1 MKRLKALCLTLAQA
15 PLFWPA
21 FTGALVLLGLT
32 RLLPG
37 ISWVLPPSEQAVLDV
52 GYVQNLRGN
61 FSAYEVL
68 EGVKQ
73 VYGAHVLPRYAL
85 AVFSTFTGDIARAGI
100 WLSLFGVVATVGGVY
115 TLSRSIFPLREFAA
129 VVTLSLSA
137 VGAIQYGISPD
148 PSRALAMALVVWAL
162 ALFFTAIEK
171 GLPHRVFLSALLLG
185 LAGYI
190 RIELTMMW
198 WLLSLYLLAM
208 AVWNSPAKA
217 KGLPL
222 VGMAVGGLFMMGL
235 VLWPLVDRNIGLAG
249 SPVLPGFDA
258 ELILGGVAHVG
269 SGAAPDYFGR
279 FFDGFKMLATDRTG
293 LGIFAGLLWPL
304 GVVVSSVVNRHKAF
318 PFFWAPFI
326 IGWVLALTL
335 ISPVTGPESFYE
347 CLRITAPILYPFA
360 VLAPVF
366 LMYHWMQTEPKPR
379 GKIVKLWC
387 MVVLGAYVFALLPNL
402 AGGTGRE
409 ARQAKQFQAILEVFE
424 EDRDLLEGK
433 LLTDRPGLFL
443 GVGKRHV
450 YGLNGETDWRIIAYK
465 YQDGSFRIDEFVKF
479 IQEQSIDY
487 LHLSEYDNPLRDQLA
502 MAENA
507 PEFRE
512 VVVSPPHRLMKISWS
527 NPRSS
532 E

>member
-1 MKRLKALCLTLAQA
+1 MKRLKAICLDLAQA

-21 FTGALVLLGLT
+21 FTGALLLLGLT
-32 RLLPG
+32 RILPG
-37 ISWVLPPSEQAVLDV
+37 ISWVLPPSEQAVLDL
-52 GYVQNLRGN
+52 GYVQNLRADFG
-61 FSAYEVL
+61 AYEVL
-68 EGVKQ
+68 EGLSQ

-148 PSRALAMALVVWAL
+148 PSRALAMGLVVWAL

-190 RIELTMMW
+190 RIELTMIW
-198 WLLSLYLLAM
+198 WLLALYLLAM

-222 VGMAVGGLFMMGL
+222 VGMAVGGLVMMGL

-258 ELILGGVAHVG
+258 ELILGGIPQPGAVAE
-269 SGAAPDYFGR
+269 PDYFGR
-279 FFDGFKMLATDRTG
+279 FLAGFRMLAADRTG

-304 GVVVSSVVNRHKAF
+304 GVIVSTVVNRHKAF

-326 IGWVLALTL
+326 VSWVLALTL

-347 CLRITAPILYPFA
+347 CLRITAPVLYPFA

-366 LMYHWMQTEPKPR
+366 LLYHWMQVEPKPR
-379 GKIVKLWC
+379 GTIVKLW
-387 MVVLGAYVFALLPNL
+387 VALIFGAYLIALLPNVF
-402 AGGTGRE
+402 GGNRRE
-409 ARQAKQFQAILEVFE
+409 VRQAKQFQTILEVFE
-424 EDRDLLEGK
+424 QDQRLLEGK
-433 LLTDRPGLFL
+433 LLTDLPGLFL
-443 GVGKRHV
+443 SAGKRHV

-465 YQDGSFRIDEFVKF
+465 YQDGSFRIDEFSQYLK
-479 IQEQSIDY
+479 EQSIDY
-487 LHLSEYDNPLRDQLA
+487 LHLSEVDDPLREHLA
-502 MAENA
+502 QAENA
-507 PEFRE
+507 PEFQE
-512 VVVSPPHRLMKISWS
+512 IVVMPPHRLLKLSWPDHS
-527 NPRSS
+527 TS